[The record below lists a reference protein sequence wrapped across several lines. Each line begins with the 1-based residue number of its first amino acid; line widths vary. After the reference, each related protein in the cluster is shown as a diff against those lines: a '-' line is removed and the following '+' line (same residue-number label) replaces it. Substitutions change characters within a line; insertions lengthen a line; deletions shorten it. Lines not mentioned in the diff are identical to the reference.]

1 MPLTPNGKV
10 DRKTLMERTKIRT
23 SERTL
28 ESGDPTTDRQILS
41 ILREV
46 LQDFD
51 SNIDFDS
58 PIAGL
63 DSLRSVEL
71 SCRIARQYGIELGI
85 SQLASCKT
93 PAEIARLIARLS
105 DQEDKGAFER
115 ALPES
120 KGMAH
125 AECTTDLRG
134 PPPASSFLENPPRL
148 IPKNER
154 LLKAVLNRLLQLVA
168 RVAPDVWRVRLHKWR
183 GVKIGRNVSIGY
195 DSIIETSYPFLIS
208 IGDNVNIGMRATII
222 GHFRGMVDSSAGKP
236 TVVIEDFAFIG
247 PGVIVLPNT
256 QIGRGAVIAAGSVVT
271 RNIPAMTFAQ
281 GNPVRVVARCGI
293 PLSGRAT
300 FKEFLEQLKPLP

>member
-1 MPLTPNGKV
+1 
-10 DRKTLMERTKIRT
+10 
-23 SERTL
+23 
-28 ESGDPTTDRQILS
+28 
-41 ILREV
+41 
-46 LQDFD
+46 
-51 SNIDFDS
+51 
-58 PIAGL
+58 
-63 DSLRSVEL
+63 
-71 SCRIARQYGIELGI
+71 
-85 SQLASCKT
+85 
-93 PAEIARLIARLS
+93 
-105 DQEDKGAFER
+105 
-115 ALPES
+115 
-120 KGMAH
+120 
-125 AECTTDLRG
+125 
-134 PPPASSFLENPPRL
+134 
-148 IPKNER
+148 
-154 LLKAVLNRLLQLVA
+154 VA